1 MSKRELMQI
10 QLDQLRWENR
20 QLQEENAKLRDHDG
34 REDSLA
40 SVPQVEAELAKCLE
54 EQQQLEREIR
64 TRSKLLRRSLGGEHK
79 RKSKSDRPLSAAE
92 VDTADDE
99 AQEATQLERLKEELA
114 RAVERSEEAE
124 AYCSQLQE
132 DLRATRADAEL
143 QRLRAGE
150 REREKWEKREQRW
163 IAQLARLETR
173 LKLIEMAVV
182 RS

>member
-64 TRSKLLRRSLGGEHK
+64 TRSKLLGGEHK

-92 VDTADDE
+92 VDTADNE
-99 AQEATQLERLKEELA
+99 AHELSRGVRKPKPTVPSYKRTYEQLVRTASYSVFALGSV
-114 RAVERSEEAE
+114 RERSGRKGNKDGLPNWQGWRQDWN
-124 AYCSQLQE
+124 SS
-132 DLRATRADAEL
+132 
-143 QRLRAGE
+143 
-150 REREKWEKREQRW
+150 KWQ
-163 IAQLARLETR
+163 
-173 LKLIEMAVV
+173 V
-182 RS
+182 